1 MKKNSESIFLKYL
14 VSLDSIWTKLI
25 TIGVIFCAGF
35 KGGCYWQETKM
46 RAVQN
51 TIDKGE
57 WLKTAHYIDSL
68 RNINYDLKKENA
80 ELLYNVERLSNQL
93 KNGEK

>member
-1 MKKNSESIFLKYL
+1 
-14 VSLDSIWTKLI
+14 
-25 TIGVIFCAGF
+25 
-35 KGGCYWQETKM
+35 M